1 MAFGVLCSLFVIA
14 CIFLKVKDVFY
25 VNFEGV
31 LHMNQQV
38 VEYYEN
44 LFKNEIMQKQIDGA
58 TKTLKELVAEF
69 VQRDEAHHKDIHE
82 AYLNVKK
89 EIVG

>member
-1 MAFGVLCSLFVIA
+1 MQS

-25 VNFEGV
+25 VKIEGV
-31 LHMNQQV
+31 LHMNQHI

-44 LFKNEIMQKQIDGA
+44 IFKNEIMQKQLDGA

-69 VQRDEAHHKDIHE
+69 IQRDEAHHTDIQT
-82 AYLNVKK
+82 AYTNVKK
-89 EIVG
+89 ELIG